1 MSPPLLKLISSPAE
15 IFLTFRRRFVSIV
28 QKQKTMKFPAISVLF
43 LTSVSATSE
52 IEDLQN
58 GYNVEPRKKTLTETD
73 SIDAHAAK
81 RAQRKTTATH
91 TGRRSLQGSK
101 CTPVDLDADALVE
114 RVSLRC

>member
-1 MSPPLLKLISSPAE
+1 
-15 IFLTFRRRFVSIV
+15 
-28 QKQKTMKFPAISVLF
+28 MKFPAISVLF